1 VGPQT
6 LARLVVVSGPQAG
19 TTFEFQERVTLGRR
33 PENKLSL
40 RDEHISRFHAIIE
53 RRGGHWVLEDLSG
66 KGRTTVD
73 GQPVEGTAVLLDHAR
88 VVLGRTILRFRAA
101 VQASPEH
108 DVQTLPEVPVFGG
121 PGAQLVETTG
131 PLPGHVRTVPVG
143 DNLDELLAGHDLEAT
158 RRAGAHLKTLL
169 TAHAI
174 ISAELDLGK
183 LFERI
188 LDALFETFGA
198 HRAVVLTAE
207 GDELVVRATRLERGA
222 RPDVEP
228 QISSTIAYR
237 ALRERV
243 GVLTLD
249 AGLDTRFDAHRSI
262 VDQDIR
268 SAICA
273 PLMHRDEVLGV
284 IYLDTIGVRCAFN
297 EDHLQL
303 LHGIASA
310 AAGAVKNA
318 RLVARLR
325 DTAVDTV
332 FRLAVAAE
340 HRDHDTGYHIHRM
353 SEYAAAIARTLGL
366 GESYAETIR
375 LAAPMH
381 DVGKIGIPD
390 AILKKPGRLTEAE
403 YEIMK
408 QHTVK
413 GGEILAGAQSELL
426 QMAQNIA
433 LTHHEKF
440 DGLGYPYGLGG
451 EEIPLEGR
459 IVAVAD
465 VFDAILS
472 RRCYKPA
479 FALEKA
485 LDILEQGRG
494 RHFDP
499 RVVDAFVDA
508 QEEILR
514 IRDRYQG
521 LEAAQGEGDPDPVA
535 QRLGLLK
542 TPAFLLP
549 T

>member
-1 VGPQT
+1 M
-6 LARLVVVSGPQAG
+6 SGPQAG
-19 TTFEFQERVTLGRR
+19 TTFEFHDRVTLGRR

-53 RRGGHWVLEDLSG
+53 RRGPQWVLEDLSG

-73 GQPVEGTAVLLDHAR
+73 GHAVEGTVVLLDHAR
-88 VVLGRTILRFRAA
+88 IVLGRTILRFRSSVEAA
-101 VQASPEH
+101 VEH
-108 DVQTLPEVPVFGG
+108 DVQTLPEAPIFGG
-121 PGAQLVETTG
+121 VAGL
-131 PLPGHVRTVPVG
+131 PLPERQTSAPGHMRTVPVDDRLG
-143 DNLDELLAGHDLEAT
+143 DALESQDLEVMRQAS
-158 RRAGAHLKTLL
+158 AHLRTLL

-174 ISAELDLGK
+174 ISAELDLEK

-207 GDELVVRATRLERGA
+207 NDELAVRATRLERGA
-222 RPDVEP
+222 QPHGEP

-237 ALRERV
+237 AFRERV

-249 AGLDTRFDAHRSI
+249 AGVDTRFDAHRSI

-284 IYLDTIGVRCAFN
+284 IYLDTIGVRCAFS
-297 EDHLQL
+297 EDHLRL

-318 RLVARLR
+318 RLVARLK

-340 HRDHDTGYHIHRM
+340 HRDHDTGYHLHRM
-353 SEYAAAIARTLGL
+353 SEYAAAIARALGL
-366 GESYAETIR
+366 GEVYAETIR

-499 RVVDAFVDA
+499 KVVDAFMDA
-508 QEEILR
+508 QEEILQ
-514 IRDRYQG
+514 IRDRYQR
-521 LEAAQGEGDPDPVA
+521 LEVDGVDEGEDPVI
-535 QRLGLLK
+535 QRMSLFRTSPFL
-542 TPAFLLP
+542 TPG
-549 T
+549 